1 MNSKTRV
8 EDMLSVRVRYVTK
21 IKRIYAFVTKTEGFS
36 YIETLFSLS
45 IISMIAFIMPGIFS
59 VFSQMEMVD
68 ANMDGDIF
76 VMDIIAASGSSE
88 EVMTN
93 GRDTII
99 FKTDRGNEE
108 YRYRNSRIIKSV
120 NGEGF
125 ITMMFDVV
133 VWQISENEEQINV
146 KVKTNGEFDETLT
159 IKK

>member
-1 MNSKTRV
+1 
-8 EDMLSVRVRYVTK
+8 
-21 IKRIYAFVTKTEGFS
+21 
-36 YIETLFSLS
+36 
-45 IISMIAFIMPGIFS
+45 MIAFIMPGIFS